1 MSIAEI
7 ITLAA
12 LVAGMLGMGISLRRQ
27 SAAGI
32 NVKRLTNRQQDT
44 EEELLTLRSKVERLE
59 TLLTEKEEM
68 LRVVTKEVITIQRKL
83 LDAENK
89 LTAIGDDHGD
99 CRQELAI
106 AKHQVEALQTTV
118 EKQALDLK
126 AMDEIERE
134 ADQSMRQ
141 VIQLKRR
148 VEELLAGGK

>member
-12 LVAGMLGMGISLRRQ
+12 LIAGMLGMGISLRRQ

-32 NVKRLTNRQQDT
+32 NVQRLTNRQQDT
-44 EEELLTLRSKVERLE
+44 ETELLTLRSKVERLE

-68 LRVVTKEVITIQRKL
+68 LRVVTKEVITIQRNL
-83 LDAENK
+83 MEAENK

-106 AKHQVEALQTTV
+106 TKHQVEALQTTV

-134 ADQSMRQ
+134 ADESRRQ